1 LELSIF
7 LRYPFFKG
15 YLYDRTAIVI
25 DNKQIALLSESNG
38 EQSHDLT
45 SDAFTK
51 SGDDHSLD
59 LISEN
64 MGRAKDGK
72 EMNSARKGVAGDAL
86 IDDKVHKIWEIFPLD
101 FKPDFVNKL
110 KNETWKPL
118 EAYKSPALYRATLD
132 IKDTPKDTFLKL
144 DDWHTA
150 FVFVNGFNL
159 GRYWNIGPAKTLYV
173 PSGVLKKGVN
183 DIYLFETYGSG
194 NHIEFVDIPNLG

>member
-1 LELSIF
+1 
-7 LRYPFFKG
+7 
-15 YLYDRTAIVI
+15 
-25 DNKQIALLSESNG
+25 
-38 EQSHDLT
+38 
-45 SDAFTK
+45 
-51 SGDDHSLD
+51 
-59 LISEN
+59 

-72 EMNSARKGVAGDAL
+72 GMNSDRKGVAGDVH
-86 IDDKVHKIWEIFPLD
+86 IDDKVHKNWEIFPLD

-150 FVFVNGFNL
+150 VVFANGFNL
-159 GRYWNIGPAKTLYV
+159 GRYGNTGPAKTLYV

-183 DIYLFETYGSG
+183 DIYLFETSGPG
-194 NHIEFVDIPNLG
+194 NHIEFVDKPILG